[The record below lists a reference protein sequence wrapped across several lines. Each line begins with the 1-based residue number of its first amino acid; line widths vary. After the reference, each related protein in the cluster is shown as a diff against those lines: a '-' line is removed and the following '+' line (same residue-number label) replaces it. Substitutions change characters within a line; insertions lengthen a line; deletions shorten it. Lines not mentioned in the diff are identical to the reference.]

1 MKRWVILPLLLAA
14 ALTAAAQR
22 LNPVQWQLS
31 LEPER
36 AAPGS
41 RLLGRLTARIDSGW
55 HLYSLSSP
63 AGGPVPTTIALAPH
77 PAVAAWKIH
86 QPQPTRKFDPNFKL
100 DTETYDRQAEFLLE
114 ITLAPR
120 AAAGALELE
129 AQIRFQCCDD
139 KMCLPPRRVTAA
151 AAARIDP
158 AAPPFE
164 VKIPEGY
171 TDFTTASAPQGAL
184 PPRLAAAPGALP
196 PRLAAPQAANTPAP
210 PASGGNQGLFV
221 FLVVAFGFGL
231 AAIFT
236 PCVFPMIPIT
246 MSYFLN
252 RPEGVRRQGLLEALV
267 FCLGIIG
274 LFTALGLAA
283 TALLGPFGVV
293 QLGSSVWVNT
303 FIAAVFLL
311 FGLSLL
317 GAFEITLPASL
328 LTRLDQASRG
338 GGMAGALLM
347 GLTFTLAAF
356 ACVGPFMGTLLA
368 ASLASGGTRP
378 LLGMLAFASGLA
390 LPFFFLALFP
400 AYLKRL
406 PRSGGW
412 MERVKVV
419 MGLVILAVMVKYLSA
434 IDQVMQWGVLTRER
448 FLAAWVVLFAMAG
461 CYLLGWLRLHGS
473 EPGETV
479 GTTRLAAGAL
489 FFIFAV
495 SLITGMFGARLGE
508 LDAYVPSAQVAGET
522 AWLKNRY
529 REALERARLENRRVL
544 VAFTGYACTN
554 CHWMK
559 ANMFT
564 RPEVATALRDLI
576 LLELYT
582 DGTDEASAANQQL
595 QETRFATIAIPYY
608 AILDAD
614 ERVLATFAGL
624 TRDTAVFLRFL
635 RAEAGG

>member
-1 MKRWVILPLLLAA
+1 VNRSALLLLCLA
-14 ALTAAAQR
+14 ALAGPGAGQK
-22 LNPVQWQLS
+22 LNPVQWRLS
-31 LEPER
+31 LAPER

-41 RLLGRLTARIDSGW
+41 QVLGRLTAQIDSGW
-55 HLYSLSSP
+55 HLYSLSTP
-63 AGGPVPTTIALAPH
+63 KGGPIATTIQLAPN
-77 PAVAAWKIH
+77 PAVAGLKIH
-86 QPQPTRKFDPNFKL
+86 PPPPVRQFDRNFNL
-100 DTETYDRQAEFLLE
+100 DVESYEKQADFLLD
-114 ITLAPR
+114 IRLAENLPP
-120 AAAGALELE
+120 GSVALT
-129 AQIRFQCCDD
+129 AQVRFQCCDA

-151 AAARIDP
+151 ASLLVDA

-164 VKIPEGY
+164 LKIPPGY
-171 TDFTTASAPQGAL
+171 TEFRPGV
-184 PPRLAAAPGALP
+184 PAAAP
-196 PRLAAPQAANTPAP
+196 RAPSAPVPAQ
-210 PASGGNQGLFV
+210 GRQGLAV

-252 RPEGVRRQGLLEALV
+252 RPAGARRQGLREALV
-267 FCLGIIG
+267 FCLGIMG

-303 FIAAVFLL
+303 FIAVVFLA

-317 GAFEITLPASL
+317 GAFEITLPAGV

-338 GGMAGALLM
+338 GGLLGSLLM

-368 ASLASGGTRP
+368 ASLASGGARP
-378 LLGMLAFASGLA
+378 LLGMVAFAWGLA
-390 LPFFFLALFP
+390 LPFFLLALFP

-406 PRSGGW
+406 PKSGGW

-448 FLAAWVVLFAMAG
+448 FLAAWVVLFALAG
-461 CYLLGWLRLHGS
+461 CYLLGWLRLHGVNS
-473 EPGETV
+473 EEPV
-479 GTTRLAAGAL
+479 GAGRLVIGVL
-489 FFIFAV
+489 FLACAV
-495 SLITGMFGARLGE
+495 SLAPGMVGARLGE
-508 LDAYVPSAQVAGET
+508 LDAYVPAARGAGEG
-522 AWLKNRY
+522 AWMKNQY
-529 REALERARLENRRVL
+529 REALEKAREENRRVL

-564 RPEVATALRDLI
+564 RPEVAAALKDLV
-576 LLELYT
+576 LVELYT
-582 DGTDEASAANQQL
+582 DGADQASTANQRL
-595 QETRFATIAIPYY
+595 QESRFATIAIPYY
-608 AILDAD
+608 AILDSG
-614 ERVLATFAGL
+614 EQVLATFPGL
-624 TRDTAVFLRFL
+624 TRDTAEFLEFL
-635 RAEAGG
+635 RAGAGQ

>member
-1 MKRWVILPLLLAA
+1 M
-14 ALTAAAQR
+14 AAAQR
-22 LNPVQWQLS
+22 LNPVQWQLH

-36 AAPGS
+36 AVPGS
-41 RLLGRLTARIDSGW
+41 RLLGRLTARIDPGW
-55 HLYSLSSP
+55 HLYALSTP
-63 AGGPVPTTIALAPH
+63 QGGPIPTTIALAPH
-77 PAVAAWKIH
+77 PAVAEWKIH
-86 QPQPTRKFDPNFKL
+86 QPRPTRKFDPNFKV
-100 DTETYDRQAEFLLE
+100 DTETYQKQADFLLE
-114 ITLAPR
+114 ITLAPD
-120 AAAGALELE
+120 APVGALNLE

-139 KMCLPPRRVTAA
+139 TMCLPPRRVAA
-151 AAARIDP
+151 AAAVQVDP

-164 VKIPEGY
+164 IRIPADY
-171 TDFTTASAPQGAL
+171 TEFSTAPATPPRSAAL
-184 PPRLAAAPGALP
+184 P
-196 PRLAAPQAANTPAP
+196 TPAAGEP
-210 PASGGNQGLFV
+210 NQGLVV

-252 RPEGVRRQGLLEALV
+252 RPAGVRRQGLLEALV

-368 ASLASGGTRP
+368 ASLSSGGTRP

-473 EPGETV
+473 EPGQTV
-479 GTTRLAAGAL
+479 GTTRLVAGTL
-489 FFIFAV
+489 FLIFAV
-495 SLITGMFGARLGE
+495 SLVPGMFGARLGE
-508 LDAYVPSAQVAGET
+508 LDAFVPAAQVAGE
-522 AWLKNRY
+522 AGWLKNRY
-529 REALERARLENRRVL
+529 PEALERARREKRRVL

-559 ANMFT
+559 ANLFP
-564 RPEVATALRDLI
+564 RPEVAAALKDFI

-614 ERVLATFAGL
+614 QRVLATFAGL
-624 TRDTAVFLRFL
+624 TRDTAEFLRFL
-635 RAEAGG
+635 RADAGG